1 MNRTQLYQFLRFLL
15 VGVMNSLVTLG
26 VIVLCKSVLGINPYL
41 SNLLGYIAGVVNSFI
56 WNKTWVFHSNGKI
69 TAEASRFLLGWGI
82 CYSLQLLIVWAL
94 QHPHP
99 TRRNALAYRPLH
111 SIRLRRSHPP
121 GHVLLHP
128 RQLPLQPPH
137 RLPPLITR
145 KPKQKNAHLL
155 STYDFL
161 FLNSNSL
168 FSRLV
173 NS

>member
-94 QHPHP
+94 NTHTP
-99 TRRNALAYRPLH
+99 LAAMLWPIGPYTLSGYGVATLLGMCFYTLANFLYNRLIAFRP
-111 SIRLRRSHPP
+111 
-121 GHVLLHP
+121 
-128 RQLPLQPPH
+128 
-137 RLPPLITR
+137 
-145 KPKQKNAHLL
+145 
-155 STYDFL
+155 
-161 FLNSNSL
+161 
-168 FSRLV
+168 
-173 NS
+173 